1 MNLTNPNI
9 LPELPA
15 PEQIESKWKTANPLS
30 LGVEGICKL
39 TTKEV
44 NSFLNY
50 YLEAL
55 GYNPVNGKAK
65 KKSTGNA
72 WIYAAGEIP
81 VLLVAHMDTIHDQ
94 QVKTITRNVDQG
106 RISSPQGIGG
116 DDRCGIYAITQ
127 IIKELKCHVLF
138 TDGEER
144 GGQGAHAFVASDCF
158 DKVKNAGIKYMIE
171 LDRKGS
177 HDAVFYTC
185 DNKDFTDF
193 VTDATGFKEQFGSFT
208 DICVLM
214 PELGIAGVNLSC
226 GYYNAHTTMEYILLD
241 ELDASIAAAKSLIK
255 TECDKPFKYIRKTY
269 SNYSNTYGSKGS
281 TYYGG
286 SSYYGNDSYYGRGCS
301 QTSMFEEDEDAYW
314 DQYFKD
320 KYGTTKTKEKPNKY
334 NVSAANIAKDYD
346 LYLDILIIDD
356 DTGDEITLSASGN
369 TKAECW
375 ANLFLENPDICFNQI
390 TDYSFI

>member
-15 PEQIESKWKTANPLS
+15 PESKWKTANPLS

-50 YLEAL
+50 YLEAI
-55 GYNPVNGKAK
+55 GYEPVNGKAK
-65 KKSTGNA
+65 KKNPGSA
-72 WIYAAGEIP
+72 WIYAKGEIP
-81 VLLVAHMDTIHDQ
+81 ILLVAHMDTVHTSP
-94 QVKTITRNVDQG
+94 VKYINRNEEQG

-144 GGQGAHAFVASDCF
+144 GGLGTTAFIDSDCF
-158 DKVKNAGIKYMIE
+158 TEVKNAGLKYMIE

-177 HDAVFYTC
+177 NDAVFYSC
-185 DNKDFTDF
+185 DNKEFTDF
-193 VTDATGFKEQFGSFT
+193 VTDATGFKEQYGTFT
-208 DICVLM
+208 DISYLM
-214 PELGIAGVNLSC
+214 PALGIAGVNLSC
-226 GYYNAHTTMEYILLD
+226 GYYNAHTAMEYIMLD
-241 ELDASIAAAKSLIK
+241 ELDASITAAKALIR

-269 SNYSNTYGSKGS
+269 SNYSNSQYKPTSSRKD
-281 TYYGG
+281 YY
-286 SSYYGNDSYYGRGCS
+286 SSSSCYS

-314 DQYFKD
+314 DEYYKA
-320 KYGTTKTKEKPNKY
+320 KYDTPYTGKSK
-334 NVSAANIAKDYD
+334 AKQTPTASDVAKNYD
-346 LYLDILIIDD
+346 LYIDVLVMD
-356 DTGDEITLSASGN
+356 EFTGEEEMLSSTGN

-375 ANLFLENPDICFNQI
+375 ANFFLENPDVCFNDVI
-390 TDYSFI
+390 DYTFG